1 VGVKQQKSQLE
12 LAFASSGKVKPE
24 AQFSEGTETL
34 AAGSRPESQASNE
47 RLMEVMLERGNLK
60 QALRRVEE
68 NKGAAGVD
76 GRCVKELRSYL
87 KQHWS
92 KLREQLL
99 SGNYQPAAVRRVE
112 IPKAGGGVRKL
123 GIPTVLDRFI
133 QQAMLQVLQ
142 VDWDASFS
150 PHSYGFRPGRTAH
163 QAIAKAQEYINAGYA
178 TVVDIDLE
186 KFFDR
191 VNHDVLMSRVARRVV
206 DKRVL
211 KLLRA
216 YLNSG
221 VLENGLVSPTD
232 EGTPQGGPLS
242 PLLSNLLLDEWD
254 RELEQ
259 RGHRFVRYA
268 DDCNIYV
275 RSERAGERVLAGMKQ
290 FLARRLRLKVN
301 EQKSAVG
308 KPSER
313 KFLGYSFTSK
323 GPTRR
328 RIAPQSV
335 QRFKERVREL
345 TKRGRTLQC
354 VVADLSRY
362 LRGWGGYYG
371 RTEWP
376 SQLCEL
382 DGWVRRRLRSYQWR
396 AWQRARRRYRILRR
410 HGVPARQAWHVVH
423 FGPWRVSRS
432 PALSRVLPNAYFRS
446 LGLYSLALCD
456 GSSLPNR
463 PVRTRM
469 PGGVGGGRRE
479 ASPYPDPAF

>member
-1 VGVKQQKSQLE
+1 MGVKQQKSQYE
-12 LAFASSGKVKPE
+12 LALAGSGKVKPE
-24 AQFSEGTETL
+24 AQPGEGTETL
-34 AAGSRPESQASNE
+34 TAGSRPESQASNE
-47 RLMEVMLERGNLK
+47 RVMEVMLERGNLK
-60 QALRRVEE
+60 QALRRVEG

-76 GRCVKELRSYL
+76 GVSVKELRAFL
-87 KQHWS
+87 KQHWPQ
-92 KLREQLL
+92 LREQLL
-99 SGNYQPAAVRRVE
+99 SGDYQPAAVRRVE

-142 VDWDASFS
+142 ADWDTGFS
-150 PHSYGFRPGRTAH
+150 AHSYGFRPGRTAH
-163 QAIAKAQEYINAGYA
+163 QAIVKAQEYIDAGYD

-191 VNHDVLMSRVARRVV
+191 VNHDVLMSRVARRVT

-211 KLLRA
+211 KLIRA

-221 VLENGLVSPTD
+221 VLEDGLVSPTD

-254 RELEQ
+254 RELER

-290 FLARRLRLKVN
+290 FLARRLRLQVN

-323 GPTRR
+323 TPTQR
-328 RIAPQSV
+328 RIAPPSV

-345 TKRGRTLQC
+345 TKRGRNLQC
-354 VVADLSRY
+354 VVTDLSRY

-371 RTEWP
+371 RTEWS
-376 SQLCEL
+376 SQLREL
-382 DGWVRRRLRSYQWR
+382 DSWVRRRLRRYQWR
-396 AWQRARRRYRILRR
+396 AWQRPRRRYRILRQ
-410 HGVPARQAWHVVH
+410 HGVPARQAWQVVH
-423 FGPWRVSRS
+423 FGPWRASRS
-432 PALSRVLPNAYFRS
+432 QALSRVLPNAYFRT
-446 LGLYSLALCD
+446 LGLYSLAR
-456 GSSLPNR
+456 S
-463 PVRTRM
+463 
-469 PGGVGGGRRE
+469 
-479 ASPYPDPAF
+479 

>member
-1 VGVKQQKSQLE
+1 MRGKQQKSQAE
-12 LAFASSGKVKPE
+12 LAFMSSAEVKPT
-24 AQFSEGTETL
+24 ARLGEGTETL
-34 AAGSRPESQASNE
+34 TAGSISESQAGKE
-47 RLMEVMLERGNLK
+47 RLMEVMLERENLK
-60 QALRRVEE
+60 AALQRVEE
-68 NKGAAGVD
+68 NQGAGGVD
-76 GRCVKELRSYL
+76 GMRVEELRDYL
-87 KQHWS
+87 KPNWP

-99 SGNYQPAAVRRVE
+99 SGTYQPQPVRRVE
-112 IPKAGGGVRKL
+112 IPKAGGGMRKL
-123 GIPTVLDRFI
+123 GIPTAVDRFI

-142 VDWDASFS
+142 RDWDQTFS
-150 PHSYGFRPGRTAH
+150 AHSYGFRPGRTAH
-163 QAIAKAQEYINAGYA
+163 QAIAQAQEYIKAGYRI
-178 TVVDIDLE
+178 VVDIDLE

-191 VNHDVLMSRVARRVV
+191 VNHDVLMSRVARRVS

-290 FLARRLRLKVN
+290 FLGRRLRLKIN

-313 KFLGYSFTSK
+313 KFLGYSFTKEASR
-323 GPTRR
+323 RR

-335 QRFKERVREL
+335 ARFKERVREL
-345 TKRGRTLQC
+345 TKRGRNLQC
-354 VVADLSRY
+354 VVTDLSQY
-362 LRGWGGYYG
+362 LRGWAGYYG

-376 SQLCEL
+376 AQLREL
-382 DGWVRRRLRSYQWR
+382 DGWVRRRLRRYIWR
-396 AWQRARRRYRILRR
+396 AWQRPRRRYRMLRR
-410 HGVPARQAWHVVH
+410 HGIEPRQAWQVVH
-423 FGPWRVSRS
+423 LGPWRASRS
-432 PALSRVLPNAYFRS
+432 QALSRVLPNAYFRA
-446 LGLYSLALCD
+446 LGLYSLA
-456 GSSLPNR
+456 R
-463 PVRTRM
+463 P
-469 PGGVGGGRRE
+469 
-479 ASPYPDPAF
+479 

>member
-1 VGVKQQKSQLE
+1 VRVKQQKSQQE

-24 AQFSEGTETL
+24 AQLEEGTETL
-34 AAGSRPESQASNE
+34 AAGSRPESQAGNE
-47 RLMEVMLERGNLK
+47 RRMEVILERENLK

-76 GRCVKELRSYL
+76 GMRVKELRGYL

-92 KLREQLL
+92 ELREQLI
-99 SGNYQPAAVRRVE
+99 SGSYQPAAVRRVE
-112 IPKAGGGVRKL
+112 IPKAGGGTRKL
-123 GIPTVLDRFI
+123 GIPTVVDRFI
-133 QQAMLQVLQ
+133 QQAILQILQ
-142 VDWDASFS
+142 PDWDPTFS
-150 PHSYGFRPGRTAH
+150 AHSYGFRPGRTAH
-163 QAIAKAQEYINAGYA
+163 QAIAKAQGYINAGYD

-191 VNHDVLMSRVARRVV
+191 VNHDVLMSRVARRVA

-211 KLLRA
+211 KLIRA

-221 VLENGLVSPTD
+221 VLENGLVSSTE

-275 RSERAGERVLAGMKQ
+275 RSQRAGERVLARMKH
-290 FLARRLRLKVN
+290 FLGRQLRLKVN

-313 KFLGYSFTSK
+313 KFLGYSFTSET
-323 GPTRR
+323 PTRR
-328 RIAPQSV
+328 HIAPPSV
-335 QRFKERVREL
+335 RRFKQRVREL
-345 TKRGRTLQC
+345 TKRGQNVRRVIT
-354 VVADLSRY
+354 DLSRY
-362 LRGWGGYYG
+362 LRGWVGYYG

-376 SQLCEL
+376 SQLREL
-382 DGWVRRRLRSYQWR
+382 DGWVRRRLRRYLWR
-396 AWQRARRRYRILRR
+396 AWQRPRRRYRILRR

-423 FGPWRVSRS
+423 FGPWRASRS
-432 PALSRVLPNAYFRS
+432 QALSRVLPNAYFRV
-446 LGLYSLALCD
+446 LGLYSL
-456 GSSLPNR
+456 
-463 PVRTRM
+463 VR
-469 PGGVGGGRRE
+469 
-479 ASPYPDPAF
+479 S

>member
-1 VGVKQQKSQLE
+1 MRGKQQKNQE
-12 LAFASSGKVKPE
+12 QLAFASDEKVKPE
-24 AQFSEGTETL
+24 GSLEEGTETL
-34 AAGSRPESQASNE
+34 AAGSSSESQATNE

-76 GRCVKELRSYL
+76 GMRVPELRRHL
-87 KQHWS
+87 KQHWP

-99 SGNYQPAAVRRVE
+99 KGNYQPAAVRRVE
-112 IPKAGGGVRKL
+112 IPKAGGGMRKL
-123 GIPTVLDRFI
+123 GIPTALDRFI

-142 VDWDASFS
+142 GDWDASFS
-150 PHSYGFRPGRTAH
+150 EHSYGFRPSRTAH
-163 QAIAKAQEYINAGYA
+163 QAIAKAQEYINAGWE

-191 VNHDVLMSRVARRVV
+191 VNHDVLMSRVARRVA

-211 KLLRA
+211 KLIRA

-254 RELEQ
+254 RELER

-275 RSERAGERVLAGMKQ
+275 RSERAGERVLAGMTQ
-290 FLARRLRLKVN
+290 FLAKRLRLKVN

-313 KFLGYSFTSK
+313 KFLGYSFTSQT
-323 GPTRR
+323 PTKR
-328 RIAPQSV
+328 RIASPSV

-345 TKRGRTLQC
+345 TKRGRKVQLVITE
-354 VVADLSRY
+354 LSRY
-362 LRGWGGYYG
+362 LRGWAGYYG

-376 SQLCEL
+376 SQLSEL
-382 DGWVRRRLRSYQWR
+382 DGWVRRRLRCYVWR
-396 AWQRARRRYRILRR
+396 QWQRPRRRYRHLRQT
-410 HGVPARQAWHVVH
+410 GAPPRQAWAVVH
-423 FGPWRVSRS
+423 CGPWRASRS
-432 PALSRVLPNAYFRS
+432 QALSRALSNASLRT
-446 LGLYSLALCD
+446 LGLYSLV
-456 GSSLPNR
+456 GS
-463 PVRTRM
+463 
-469 PGGVGGGRRE
+469 
-479 ASPYPDPAF
+479 

>member
-1 VGVKQQKSQLE
+1 MGVKQQKSQAE
-12 LAFASSGKVKPE
+12 LAFESSGKVKPE
-24 AQFSEGTETL
+24 AQPLEGTETL
-34 AAGSRPESQASNE
+34 AAGSRPENQAGNE
-47 RLMEVMLERGNLK
+47 RLMEVMLERENLK
-60 QALRRVEE
+60 QALGRVEE

-76 GRCVKELRSYL
+76 GMGVKELRRYL
-87 KQHWS
+87 KQHWPE
-92 KLREQLL
+92 LREQLL
-99 SGNYQPAAVRRVE
+99 SGKYKPAAVRRVE
-112 IPKAGGGVRKL
+112 IPKAGAGMRKL
-123 GIPTVLDRFI
+123 GIPTVVDRFI

-142 VDWDASFS
+142 ADWDASFS
-150 PHSYGFRPGRTAH
+150 AHSYGFRPGRTAH
-163 QAIAKAQEYINAGYA
+163 QAIAAAQEYINAGYD

-191 VNHDVLMSRVARRVV
+191 VNHDVLMSRVARRVT

-254 RELEQ
+254 RELER

-275 RSERAGERVLAGMKQ
+275 HSERAGERVLAGMKQ
-290 FLARRLRLKVN
+290 FLGRRLRLKVN

-313 KFLGYSFTSK
+313 KFLGYSFTSEA
-323 GPTRR
+323 PTRR
-328 RIAPQSV
+328 RIARESV

-345 TKRGRTLQC
+345 TKRGRNLQR
-354 VVADLSRY
+354 VVTDLSRY
-362 LRGWGGYYG
+362 LRGWVGYYG

-376 SQLCEL
+376 SQLRDL
-382 DGWVRRRLRSYQWR
+382 DQWVRRRLRRYQWR
-396 AWQRARRRYRILRR
+396 AWQRPRRRYRILRR
-410 HGVPARQAWHVVH
+410 QGVPAGQAWRVVH
-423 FGPWRVSRS
+423 FGPWRASRS
-432 PALSRVLPNAYFRS
+432 QALSRVLPNAYFR
-446 LGLYSLALCD
+446 LLRLYSLER
-456 GSSLPNR
+456 S
-463 PVRTRM
+463 
-469 PGGVGGGRRE
+469 
-479 ASPYPDPAF
+479 

>member
-1 VGVKQQKSQLE
+1 MGVKQQKSQQQ

-24 AQFSEGTETL
+24 AQPSEGTETL
-34 AAGSRPESQASNE
+34 AAGSRPESQAGNE
-47 RLMEVMLERGNLK
+47 QLMEVMLERGNLK

-76 GRCVKELRSYL
+76 GMPVEELRGYL
-87 KQHWS
+87 KQHWPQ
-92 KLREQLL
+92 LREQLL
-99 SGNYQPAAVRRVE
+99 SGSYQPAAVRRVE
-112 IPKAGGGVRKL
+112 IPKAGGSGMRKL

-142 VDWDASFS
+142 ADWDASFS
-150 PHSYGFRPGRTAH
+150 PQSYGFRPGRTAH
-163 QAIAKAQEYINAGYA
+163 QAIAQAQEYVNAGYD

-191 VNHDVLMSRVARRVV
+191 VNHDVLMSRVARRVT
-206 DKRVL
+206 DQRVL

-221 VLENGLVSPTD
+221 ELENGLVSPTD

-254 RELEQ
+254 RELER

-290 FLARRLRLKVN
+290 FLAKRLRLKVN

-313 KFLGYSFTSK
+313 KFLGYSLTSK
-323 GPTRR
+323 TPTQR

-345 TKRGRTLQC
+345 TKRGRNVEC
-354 VVADLSRY
+354 VVTDLNRY
-362 LRGWGGYYG
+362 LRGWAGYYG

-376 SQLCEL
+376 NQLREL
-382 DGWVRRRLRSYQWR
+382 DGWVRRRLRRYLWR
-396 AWQRARRRYRILRR
+396 AWPRPGLRYRILRR
-410 HGVPARQAWHVVH
+410 HGVPPRQAWQVVH
-423 FGPWRVSRS
+423 FGPWRASRS
-432 PALSRVLPNAYFRS
+432 QALSRVLSNAYFRT
-446 LGLYSLALCD
+446 LGLYSL
-456 GSSLPNR
+456 
-463 PVRTRM
+463 VR
-469 PGGVGGGRRE
+469 
-479 ASPYPDPAF
+479 S